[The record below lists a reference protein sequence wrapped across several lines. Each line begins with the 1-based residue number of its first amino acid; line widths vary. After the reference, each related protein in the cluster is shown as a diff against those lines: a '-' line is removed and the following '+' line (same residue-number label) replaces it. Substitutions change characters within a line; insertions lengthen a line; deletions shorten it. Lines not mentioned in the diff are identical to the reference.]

1 MSYPNH
7 IPLLKPLKPLIF
19 EGNRGKISGISR
31 ISSLNKSEE
40 HGELAFLRAE
50 RAAIREFDGGMTRE
64 QASTGIL
71 DVPCSK
77 YIEETI
83 DELEPIQPMLTCWR
97 IKKILGFCRRF

>member
-19 EGNRGKISGISR
+19 EGNRDEISGISR

-64 QASTGIL
+64 QAEYFSIL
-71 DVPCSK
+71 DVPC
-77 YIEETI
+77 IPIRNTNVN
-83 DELEPIQPMLTCWR
+83 DE
-97 IKKILGFCRRF
+97 

>member
-1 MSYPNH
+1 MSNPNY

-31 ISSLNKSEE
+31 ISSLKKSEE

-64 QASTGIL
+64 QADYTAVGNIPLLCVSSQTYNSGDHTPPKWTDSSL
-71 DVPCSK
+71 NGS
-77 YIEETI
+77 
-83 DELEPIQPMLTCWR
+83 
-97 IKKILGFCRRF
+97 

>member
-1 MSYPNH
+1 MPNPNH

-19 EGNRGKISGISR
+19 EGNRGEISGISR

-64 QASTGIL
+64 QAEYFSIIY
-71 DVPCSK
+71 VPC
-77 YIEETI
+77 IPIRNTNVN
-83 DELEPIQPMLTCWR
+83 DE
-97 IKKILGFCRRF
+97 